1 MKYRPKLFVISAPS
15 GAGKTTLVKSLIKRN
30 KNIKY
35 SISYTTRA
43 PRKNEKNGIDYFFV
57 TVNEFNKLKNKNE
70 FIEFAEVFKN
80 FYATSKRQI
89 EDIIENGNH
98 VVLEIDWQ
106 GAQQVRNSMP
116 ECVSIFIMP
125 PSQSILRQ
133 RLESRETDDQS
144 TISLRVHEAKEDMTH
159 WSEFDYC
166 VINDDLSTAKEEL
179 ESIFLEKNNS
189 NSTKNAKLI
198 KKIHKILYR

>member
-1 MKYRPKLFVISAPS
+1 MKYCPKLFVISAPS

-57 TVNEFNKLKNKNE
+57 TVNEFNKLKIKNE

-89 EDIIENGNH
+89 KDIIKNGNH

-125 PSQSILRQ
+125 PSQL
-133 RLESRETDDQS
+133 
-144 TISLRVHEAKEDMTH
+144 SL
-159 WSEFDYC
+159 
-166 VINDDLSTAKEEL
+166 
-179 ESIFLEKNNS
+179 
-189 NSTKNAKLI
+189 
-198 KKIHKILYR
+198 IHI

>member
-1 MKYRPKLFVISAPS
+1 MKYSPKLFVISAPS

-35 SISYTTRA
+35 SISFTTRA
-43 PRKNEKNGIDYFFV
+43 PRKNEKEGIDYFFV
-57 TVNEFNKLKNKNE
+57 TLNEFNKLKNKNE
-70 FIEFAEVFKN
+70 FIEFAEVFNN
-80 FYATSKRQI
+80 FYATSKSQI
-89 EDIIENGNH
+89 KNIIENGDH

-133 RLESRETDDQS
+133 RLESRATDDDD
-144 TISLRVHEAKEDMTH
+144 TISLRTQEAREDMRH

-166 VINDDLSTAKEEL
+166 VINDDLNTAKEEL
-179 ESIFLEKNNS
+179 ESIFLDKNNL
-189 NSTKNAKLI
+189 NNTKNSKLI